1 MPRQQRTSAPFRSAP
16 FCCSVVRGSRF
27 SSRYEA
33 RVLKRRQVWKEIS
46 LRHFQLS
53 STKRRFPKTT
63 VIMSSTK
70 FWMKSTVW
78 QSGCL
83 TTRAHKRTK
92 CQMFL
97 FISHSSTVLQT
108 EGLADYFFQVLLL
121 WNSNLVSLDSNI
133 LGAVREPGAKLWGY
147 SRLSVL
153 DLQSRVR

>member
-33 RVLKRRQVWKEIS
+33 RVLKRRQVCEEIS

-78 QSGCL
+78 QSVCF
-83 TTRAHKRTK
+83 TIRAHKRTK
-92 CQMFL
+92 CQMFR
-97 FISHSSTVLQT
+97 TVQRCCKQKT
-108 EGLADYFFQVLLL
+108 
-121 WNSNLVSLDSNI
+121 SLIIFSKDCCYEI
-133 LGAVREPGAKLWGY
+133 QICCLKIVIF
-147 SRLSVL
+147 
-153 DLQSRVR
+153 